1 MYGTEQGIFLCHQGK
16 GKREKGKAEKLQV
29 NGRAYILTFSLMIR

>member
-1 MYGTEQGIFLCHQGK
+1 MAPNREFFCAIREK

-29 NGRAYILTFSLMIR
+29 NGRAYILTFSPMIR

>member
-16 GKREKGKAEKLQV
+16 GEKGKAEKLQV
-29 NGRAYILTFSLMIR
+29 NGRAYILTFSPMIR